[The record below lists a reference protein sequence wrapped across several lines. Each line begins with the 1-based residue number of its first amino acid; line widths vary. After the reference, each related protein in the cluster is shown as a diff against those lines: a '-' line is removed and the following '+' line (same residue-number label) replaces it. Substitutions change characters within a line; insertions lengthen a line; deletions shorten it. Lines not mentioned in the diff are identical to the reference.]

1 MPLLAIASLTLRE
14 AARRKL
20 IVAVALLSVIVIGLT
35 TWGFA
40 RLHAMSVEQGRPPP
54 TEAAGAYAM
63 LVVMLAQMFS
73 FVLAVGAAFL
83 AAPSIAGD
91 IESGVALVILPRP
104 IRRGDVV
111 AGKWLGLATLLV
123 LYVAGAGGL
132 ELLLVRAVTGY
143 VPPHPV
149 VALAFIALQAIALLT
164 LSLAFS
170 TRLASITGGV
180 VALVLFGISWIAQ
193 VASSLAVLFHN
204 TGLEHACTAIGL
216 LVPTGGL
223 WRGAA
228 FALEPVLIAAMSGT
242 AAGTNPITVP
252 TPPTPAFLVWT
263 ACWLVAVLGAAIW
276 SFNRR
281 DV

>member
-1 MPLLAIASLTLRE
+1 MLAIASLTLRE

-20 IVAVALLSVIVIGLT
+20 IVAVALLSVVVIGLT
-35 TWGFA
+35 AWGFA
-40 RLHAMSVEQGRPPP
+40 RLHLMSVEQGKPPP
-54 TEAAGAYAM
+54 SEAAAAYAL

-104 IRRGDVV
+104 VRRSEVLI
-111 AGKWLGLATLLV
+111 GKWLGLSALL
-123 LYVAGAGGL
+123 LAYVAGAGGL
-132 ELLLVRAVTGY
+132 ELALVRSITGY
-143 VPPHPV
+143 SPPHPV
-149 VALAFIALQAIALLT
+149 IALGFISLQAIALLT
-164 LSLAFS
+164 LGLFLS
-170 TRLASITGGV
+170 TRLASITGGI
-180 VALVLFGISWIAQ
+180 VALVLFGISWLAQ
-193 VASSLAVLFHN
+193 VAFSLAVVFRN
-204 TGLEHACTAIGL
+204 TGLEHACTVIGL

-228 FALEPVLIAAMSGT
+228 FALEPVVIAAISGT
-242 AAGTNPITVP
+242 AAGANPVTVP

-263 ACWLVAVLGAAIW
+263 AAWLIGVLLLGVW
-276 SFNRR
+276 SFGRR